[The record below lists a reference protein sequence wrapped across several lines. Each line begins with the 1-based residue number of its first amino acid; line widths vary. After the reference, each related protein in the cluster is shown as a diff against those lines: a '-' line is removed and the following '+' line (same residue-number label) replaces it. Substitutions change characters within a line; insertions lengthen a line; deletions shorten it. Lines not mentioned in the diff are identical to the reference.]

1 MADLG
6 LCERGEATEGEVK
19 GRERGCEGGRYIER
33 EGGGRTKHTWV
44 GSVCCCCC
52 CCCCCC
58 LSIIRDGGLD
68 VVFDSIRD
76 IGREPGREDPGRE
89 VMAGR
94 LGAMVAAVLARLC
107 LE

>member
-1 MADLG
+1 M
-6 LCERGEATEGEVK
+6 
-19 GRERGCEGGRYIER
+19 
-33 EGGGRTKHTWV
+33 KHTWV

-94 LGAMVAAVLARLC
+94 LVAMVAAVLARLC